1 MKYFLLFLSI
11 LLCVLLLVGILKW
24 FHYLL
29 QNDYIKI
36 EGFDNTQC
44 SQAQLQAQAQAQ
56 SQAETSLLSDAQK
69 ERNMFGRTTTGARDF
84 RYNNNTP
91 LTNHNVDVPLTTTYS
106 CENFCGPNSQCSKTR
121 EQCTSDIDCYG
132 CQPPPRNEPPYVT
145 KDVRGQNDAG
155 KMTYNQ
161 NPQYS
166 ELTTDIGTQ
175 ASLYNPINIEVPQP
189 YLGVD
194 KWMKSANAG
203 MQIADY
209 KEKYKFQ
216 NDPDKYKNMPTYPD
230 RPSVT
235 GLYIEDGPLAANAYL

>member
-36 EGFDNTQC
+36 EGFDTT
-44 SQAQLQAQAQAQ
+44 SYQL
-56 SQAETSLLSDAQK
+56 
-69 ERNMFGRTTTGARDF
+69 
-84 RYNNNTP
+84 YNNNTP

-216 NDPDKYKNMPTYPD
+216 IDPDKYKNMPTYPD